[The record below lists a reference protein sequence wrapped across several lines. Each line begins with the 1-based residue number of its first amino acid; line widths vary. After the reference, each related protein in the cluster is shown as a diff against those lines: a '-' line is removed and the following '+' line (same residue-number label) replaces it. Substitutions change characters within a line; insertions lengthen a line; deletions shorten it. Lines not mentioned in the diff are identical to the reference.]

1 MSEFSKLAR
10 DSNTAYKSV
19 EADRLHT
26 MMLAMVDV
34 RVVLI
39 KLADRLHNMRT
50 LGALQK
56 YKRDRIAKET
66 LEVFVPLAR
75 RLGIWSWKAEIEDLC
90 FKHLDYYAYRNLS
103 NKLAQ
108 ECRECIILSA
118 IETLDKALLDNGVEY
133 LDLCGRPKNLYS
145 IHNKMIR

>member
-1 MSEFSKLAR
+1 MISTISTYLLTNNFCWQVTRLSEFSKPAR
-10 DSNTAYKSV
+10 ECNAAYKPV
-19 EADRLHT
+19 EAADRLHT

-50 LGALQK
+50 LGALPK

-75 RLGIWSWKAEIEDLC
+75 SLGIWSCKAKIEGLC
-90 FKHLDYYAYRNLS
+90 FKHLDYPTYKSFS
-103 NKLAQ
+103 NKLGPQ
-108 ECRECIILSA
+108 ER
-118 IETLDKALLDNGVEY
+118 
-133 LDLCGRPKNLYS
+133 
-145 IHNKMIR
+145 

>member
-1 MSEFSKLAR
+1 M
-10 DSNTAYKSV
+10 

-50 LGALQK
+50 LGALRK
-56 YKRDRIAKET
+56 DKRDRIAKET
-66 LEVFVPLAR
+66 LEVFVPLVG

-90 FKHLDYYAYRNLS
+90 FKHLEYNTYRKLS
-103 NKLAQ
+103 KKLA
-108 ECRECIILSA
+108 EESRERIVMSA
-118 IETLDKALLDNGVEY
+118 IETLDEALLANEVEY

-145 IHNKMIR
+145 IHKKMIR